1 MIDSM
6 TLLDLGFEI
15 RPELY
20 ELEVALQDYVENI
33 IEMTSEVGV
42 ARDYALAF
50 LSDVNW
56 WEIATHMIS
65 DHDRNQE
72 AA

>member
-6 TLLDLGFEI
+6 TLLDFGFEI

-33 IEMTSEVGV
+33 IEMNSEVGV

-50 LSDVNW
+50 LSDVSW
-56 WEIATHMIS
+56 CEIATHMIS

>member
-6 TLLDLGFEI
+6 TLLDFGFEI

-20 ELEVALQDYVENI
+20 ELGVALQDYVENI
-33 IEMTSEVGV
+33 IEMNSEVGV

-56 WEIATHMIS
+56 REIATHMIS